1 MKKLIIAVCI
11 LAGLLVAVYVYV
23 KGTPQYSLYQ
33 FKKSV
38 QNHDSET
45 AFKYL
50 DIDSL
55 VDNLANDV
63 MNAKD
68 INTPSSPGE
77 ELGQG
82 LAKGLMTMMLPTLKE
97 AMKSQIKTSITTST
111 ESDSKEADSPISR
124 LGKGS
129 WSDFDAKVEGKMAIV
144 TNKNE
149 PDVKFKMVQTT
160 EGHWRIA
167 QLMIPKETVK

>member
-1 MKKLIIAVCI
+1 MKKLSIAVCI
-11 LAGLLVAVYVYV
+11 LAGLLIAGYVYA

-33 FKKSV
+33 FKKAV

-55 VDNLANDV
+55 VDNLANDM
-63 MNAKD
+63 MNSKEM
-68 INTPSSPGE
+68 NTASSPGE

-97 AMKSQIKTSITTST
+97 TMKGQIKASITTST
-111 ESDSKEADSPISR
+111 ESDSKEAHSPISG

-129 WSDFDAKVEGKMAIV
+129 WSDFDVKVEGKMAIL

-149 PDVKFKMVQTT
+149 PDVKFKMVQTS

-167 QLMIPKETVK
+167 QIMVPKETVE